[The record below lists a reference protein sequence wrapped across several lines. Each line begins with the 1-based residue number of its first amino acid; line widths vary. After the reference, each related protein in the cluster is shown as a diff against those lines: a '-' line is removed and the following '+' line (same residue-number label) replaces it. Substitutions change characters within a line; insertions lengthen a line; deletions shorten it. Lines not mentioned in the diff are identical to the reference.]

1 MLQAVVEVVSQV
13 VDVYWAFLFC
23 HIGGQSLELSVC
35 LLDIVSNRQVFEHS
49 CTNHGRYWELVLIQR
64 VKNVFELTQKAVT
77 LVICLVKAIL
87 ANLI

>member
-23 HIGGQSLELSVC
+23 HICGQSLELSVC